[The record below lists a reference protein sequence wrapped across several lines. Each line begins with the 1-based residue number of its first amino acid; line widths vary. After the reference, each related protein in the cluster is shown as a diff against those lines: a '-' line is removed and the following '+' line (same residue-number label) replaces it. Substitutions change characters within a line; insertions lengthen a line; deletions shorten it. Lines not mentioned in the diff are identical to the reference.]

1 MNGNTEIVNTKEGF
15 LEKFFKLKDSNT
27 NVKTEMVAG
36 LTTFLTMAY
45 IIAVNPSFL
54 STTGMPKEAIL
65 TATCLSAGITTILMG
80 IYANLPFAL
89 ASGMGLNAFFAFSVC
104 GAMKIPWQIALT
116 AVFAEGIIFIIL
128 SVTNV
133 RELVVNSIPITLK
146 IAVSGGIGLFIALV
160 GLEGAKIV
168 VNEDSTLVTLGTFRD
183 PRAVIAVIGIVII
196 GVLVYKK
203 VKGAMLWGILACT
216 VLSWIYALIIGPAKA
231 AELYEIYLP
240 SEIFAFHGIGP
251 IAGKLDFS
259 VFTYGEGIFTFI
271 SVLLTFLFVDFF
283 DTVGTLVGVASK
295 VNMIDKSG
303 KVLRANRAL
312 LVDAIGT
319 TMGALMGVSTVTTY
333 VESSAGVAEGGRT
346 GLTAVTTGILFI
358 LSMFLAPIFIAIP
371 SCATAPALVIVGL
384 FMMQN
389 ITQIDFYD
397 YAEAI
402 PAFLTIILMPLTY
415 SIATG
420 LMFGVIA
427 YVIFNLFA
435 KKANNISPTIYILA
449 LIFIIKLAVT

>member
-1 MNGNTEIVNTKEGF
+1 LNGNTEIVNTKEGF
-15 LEKFFKLKDSNT
+15 LEKLFKLKDSNT
-27 NVKTEMVAG
+27 TVRTEIVAG

-54 STTGMPKEAIL
+54 STTGMSKEAIL
-65 TATCLSAGITTILMG
+65 TATCLSAGLTTILMG

-104 GAMKIPWQIALT
+104 GAMKVPWQIALT

-133 RELVVNSIPITLK
+133 RELVVNSIPMTLK

-427 YVIFNLFA
+427 YVIFNLLA
-435 KKANNISPTIYILA
+435 KKTSNISPTIYILA
-449 LIFIIKLAVT
+449 LIFIIKLAVS

>member
-1 MNGNTEIVNTKEGF
+1 LNGNTEIVNTKEGF
-15 LEKFFKLKDSNT
+15 LEKLFKLKDSNT
-27 NVKTEMVAG
+27 TVRTEIVAG

-54 STTGMPKEAIL
+54 STTGMSKEAIL
-65 TATCLSAGITTILMG
+65 TATCLSAGLTTILMG

-104 GAMKIPWQIALT
+104 GAMKVPWQIALT

-133 RELVVNSIPITLK
+133 RELVVNSIPMTLK

-196 GVLVYKK
+196 GILVHKK

-216 VLSWIYALIIGPAKA
+216 ILSWVYALIIGPAKA

-240 SEIFAFHGIGP
+240 SGVFAFHGIGP

-259 VFTYGEGIFTFI
+259 VFTHAEGIFTFL

-295 VNMIDKSG
+295 VNMIDENG
-303 KVLRANRAL
+303 KVLRADKAL

-371 SCATAPALVIVGL
+371 GCATAPALVIVGL

-397 YAEAI
+397 YTQAI

-427 YVIFNLFA
+427 YVIFNLLA
-435 KKANNISPTIYILA
+435 KKTSNISPTIYILA
-449 LIFIIKLAVT
+449 LIFIIKLAVS

>member
-1 MNGNTEIVNTKEGF
+1 
-15 LEKFFKLKDSNT
+15 
-27 NVKTEMVAG
+27 
-36 LTTFLTMAY
+36 
-45 IIAVNPSFL
+45 
-54 STTGMPKEAIL
+54 
-65 TATCLSAGITTILMG
+65 
-80 IYANLPFAL
+80 
-89 ASGMGLNAFFAFSVC
+89 
-104 GAMKIPWQIALT
+104 MKIPWQIALT

-371 SCATAPALVIVGL
+371 GCATAPALVIVGL

-397 YAEAI
+397 YTQAI